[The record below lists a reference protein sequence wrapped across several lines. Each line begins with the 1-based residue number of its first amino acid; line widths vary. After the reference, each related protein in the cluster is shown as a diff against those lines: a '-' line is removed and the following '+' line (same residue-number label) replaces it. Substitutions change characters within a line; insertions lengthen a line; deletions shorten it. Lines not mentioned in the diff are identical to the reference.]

1 MAMRVKV
8 LSLWRDMST
17 DDEIRQAA
25 DVVASMAG
33 EFTDLA
39 RVMTENALEPTQ
51 TLARIVTVASRA
63 VPGSEHAA
71 ISLVVGNGPPRTTPT
86 SDELPPQIDQIQYET
101 AEGPC
106 VQALTESDLVLTND
120 LTAAPDWPQF
130 ARRAVEE
137 TGVRSMLS
145 YRLFLNDGNR
155 GALNF
160 YAMKPDAFDMSAVA
174 TGSIFAAYASMA
186 QLAALHRDQSIHLTR
201 AVESNREIGV
211 AMGILMANKRQTQE
225 QAFTDLRIASQHL
238 HRKLRDIAAEVIYT
252 GTLPDQPALRR
263 QKPT

>member
-1 MAMRVKV
+1 
-8 LSLWRDMST
+8 MST
-17 DDEIRQAA
+17 EDEIRQAA
-25 DVVASMAG
+25 DVVAGMAG

-39 RVMTENALEPTQ
+39 KTISEDAEGTGQILH
-51 TLARIVTVASRA
+51 RIVAVASRA

-71 ISLVVGNGPPRTTPT
+71 ISLMTGERPPRTGPS
-86 SDELPPQIDQIQYET
+86 SDELPPQIDRIQYET

-106 VQALTESDLVLTND
+106 VQALTRSDLVLTND
-120 LTAAPDWPQF
+120 LAVASEWPTF
-130 ARRAVEE
+130 ARRAVAE

-145 YRLFLNDGNR
+145 FRLFLNDGNR

-186 QLAALHRDQSIHLTR
+186 QLAALHQDQAIHLSR

-252 GTLPDQPALRR
+252 GTLPDQPVLRSR
-263 QKPT
+263 KAAQPDQHRRLTGTAD

>member
-1 MAMRVKV
+1 MSIDDKV
-8 LSLWRDMST
+8 
-17 DDEIRQAA
+17 RQAA
-25 DVVASMAG
+25 EVVAGMAG

-39 RVMTENALEPTQ
+39 RVIGEDTKEPAQ
-51 TLARIVTVASRA
+51 ILRRIVAVASRA
-63 VPGSEHAA
+63 VPGAEHAA
-71 ISLVVGNGPPRTTPT
+71 ISLVSGNGPPRTDPT
-86 SDELPPQIDQIQYET
+86 SDELPPQIDEIQYQT
-101 AEGPC
+101 GEGPC
-106 VQALTESDLVLTND
+106 VQALTASDLVLTND
-120 LTAAPDWPQF
+120 LTMAADDWPTF

-137 TGVRSMLS
+137 AGVRSMLS
-145 YRLFLNDGNR
+145 FRLFLNDGHR

-160 YAMKPDAFDMSAVA
+160 YAKKPDAYDMSAVA

-186 QLAALHRDQSIHLTR
+186 QLAALHQDQAIHLSR

-252 GTLPDQPALRR
+252 GALPDEPVLRR
-263 QKPT
+263 RTQVPGS

>member
-1 MAMRVKV
+1 
-8 LSLWRDMST
+8 MST
-17 DDEIRQAA
+17 EDQIRQAA
-25 DVVASMAG
+25 DVVAGMAG

-39 RVMTENALEPTQ
+39 RMMTEDAREPGQ
-51 TLARIVTVASRA
+51 LLRRIVAVAARA

-71 ISLVVGNGPPRTTPT
+71 ISLMVGNGPPRTDPS
-86 SDELPPQIDQIQYET
+86 SDELPRQIDRIQYET

-120 LTAAPDWPQF
+120 LTVAPEWPAF

-160 YAMKPDAFDMSAVA
+160 YAMKTDAFDMSAVA

-186 QLAALHRDQSIHLTR
+186 QLAALHHDQAIHLTR
-201 AVESNREIGV
+201 AVETNREIGV

-238 HRKLRDIAAEVIYT
+238 HRKLLDIAA
-252 GTLPDQPALRR
+252 
-263 QKPT
+263 

>member
-1 MAMRVKV
+1 
-8 LSLWRDMST
+8 MST
-17 DDEIRQAA
+17 EDQIRQAA
-25 DVVASMAG
+25 DVVAAMAA

-39 RVMTENALEPTQ
+39 RMMTQDSQEPAH
-51 TLARIVTVASRA
+51 LLDRIVAVAARA

-71 ISLVVGNGPPRTTPT
+71 ISLMTGDGPPWTGQT
-86 SDELPPQIDQIQYET
+86 SDEVPLQIDRIQYET
-101 AEGPC
+101 GEGPC
-106 VQALTESDLVLTND
+106 VQALTGSDLVLTND
-120 LTAAPDWPQF
+120 LTVAPEWPAF
-130 ARRAVEE
+130 AHRAVAE

-186 QLAALHRDQSIHLTR
+186 QLAALHRDLAIHLTR

-211 AMGILMANKRQTQE
+211 AMGILMANKRQTQQ

-252 GTLPDQPALRR
+252 GALPDQPAVR
-263 QKPT
+263 QRKSG

>member
-1 MAMRVKV
+1 
-8 LSLWRDMST
+8 MST
-17 DDEIRQAA
+17 DDQIRQAA
-25 DVVASMAG
+25 NVVAGMAG

-39 RVMTENALEPTQ
+39 RMMTEDTRDPAQILR
-51 TLARIVTVASRA
+51 RIVVLAARA

-71 ISLVVGNGPPRTTPT
+71 ISLMIGNGPPRTGPC
-86 SDELPPQIDQIQYET
+86 SDELPPQIDRIQYET

-120 LTAAPDWPQF
+120 LTVASDWPNF
-130 ARRAVEE
+130 ARRAVAE

-145 YRLFLNDGNR
+145 FRLFLNDGNR

-186 QLAALHRDQSIHLTR
+186 QLAALHQDQAIHLTR

-252 GTLPDQPALRR
+252 GALPDQPALRR
-263 QKPT
+263 LQARPNSAD

>member
-1 MAMRVKV
+1 
-8 LSLWRDMST
+8 MST

-39 RVMTENALEPTQ
+39 RMISEDVGDPAQL
-51 TLARIVTVASRA
+51 LRRVVAVAARA
-63 VPGSEHAA
+63 VPGAEHAA
-71 ISLVVGNGPPRTTPT
+71 LSLITGSGGPRTGAT
-86 SDELPPQIDQIQYET
+86 SDELPPRIDQIQYET

-120 LTAAPDWPQF
+120 LTMASEWPAF

-186 QLAALHRDQSIHLTR
+186 QLAALHQDQAINLSR

-238 HRKLRDIAAEVIYT
+238 HRKLRDIATEVIYT
-252 GTLPDQPALRR
+252 GALPDQPVLRHR
-263 QKPT
+263 KPAQHE

>member
-1 MAMRVKV
+1 
-8 LSLWRDMST
+8 MST
-17 DDEIRQAA
+17 EDQIRQAA
-25 DVVASMAG
+25 EVVAAMAA

-39 RVMTENALEPTQ
+39 RMMTEDAREPAH
-51 TLARIVTVASRA
+51 LLDRIVAVAARA

-71 ISLVVGNGPPRTTPT
+71 ISLMTGDGPPRTAPT
-86 SDELPPQIDQIQYET
+86 SDEVPLQIDRIQYET
-101 AEGPC
+101 GEGPC

-120 LTAAPDWPQF
+120 LTVAPEWPVF
-130 ARRAVEE
+130 ARRAVAE

-186 QLAALHRDQSIHLTR
+186 QLAALHRDLAIHLTR

-252 GTLPDQPALRR
+252 GALPDQPALRQR
-263 QKPT
+263 KPE

>member
-1 MAMRVKV
+1 
-8 LSLWRDMST
+8 MST
-17 DDEIRQAA
+17 EDQIRQAA
-25 DVVASMAG
+25 DVVAGMAA

-39 RVMTENALEPTQ
+39 RMMTEDAREPAR
-51 TLARIVTVASRA
+51 LLDRIVAVAARA

-71 ISLVVGNGPPRTTPT
+71 ISLMTGDGPPRTGQA
-86 SDELPPQIDQIQYET
+86 SDEVPLQVDRIQYET
-101 AEGPC
+101 GEGPC
-106 VQALTESDLVLTND
+106 VALTESDLVLTND
-120 LTAAPDWPQF
+120 LTVAPEWPAF
-130 ARRAVEE
+130 ARRAVAE

-186 QLAALHRDQSIHLTR
+186 QLAALHRDLSIHLTR

-225 QAFTDLRIASQHL
+225 QAFTELRIANQHL

-252 GTLPDQPALRR
+252 GALPDQPPLRQR
-263 QKPT
+263 KSG